1 MYRALAVAHILIAIL
16 LVPAALFPL
25 TLAPVMLIGPVWA
38 TRLGVRMWRRE
49 AAIARTVR
57 RTHYVFLAVD
67 GLLIW
72 YGFWMLRAAEES
84 ARHGGGLLGGLGL
97 IPIVTGGALAAFS
110 SMTLLLIR
118 G

>member
-1 MYRALAVAHILIAIL
+1 MYRALAVAHIVIAIL
-16 LVPAALFPL
+16 LVPGALFPL
-25 TLAPVMLIGPVWA
+25 PLAPVMLIGPMWA
-38 TRLGVRMWRRE
+38 IRLAARMWKRE
-49 AAIARTVR
+49 PAIARTVR
-57 RTHYVFLAVD
+57 RTHYVFLAID

-97 IPIVTGGALAAFS
+97 IPIVLGGSLALFS
-110 SMTLLLIR
+110 ILTLLLIR